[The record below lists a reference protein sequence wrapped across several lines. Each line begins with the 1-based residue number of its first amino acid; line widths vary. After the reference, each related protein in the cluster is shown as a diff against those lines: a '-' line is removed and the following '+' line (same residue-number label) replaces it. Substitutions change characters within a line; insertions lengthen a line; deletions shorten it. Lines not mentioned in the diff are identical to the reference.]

1 LIKKAVEKP
10 RTGPTWTG
18 EGTNVL
24 HRRLIAVAVAAAAAV
39 LVPTAA
45 QASTAAPAYVALGDS
60 YAAGV
65 GAGPYTD
72 PTCLRGTG
80 GYAPLLAAEVKASS
94 FAYDACSGATTADV
108 LAEQLGNLNRR
119 TRLVTVTV
127 GGNDLGF
134 SSGLATCLQGTDA
147 DCATV
152 VSTAEEFTRNT
163 LPGRLDAVFRAI
175 HRRAPHAK
183 VVTTGYAHFFETTP
197 DCATVPPASL
207 AKRTG
212 LNEAVD
218 ALNAQIKHR
227 AGRAGVRFADVQPAF
242 AGHGLCGTTP
252 WMGGPTAQAPFHPT
266 ADGYRDAYLP
276 AVEKALHH

>member
-1 LIKKAVEKP
+1 M
-10 RTGPTWTG
+10 
-18 EGTNVL
+18 N
-24 HRRLIAVAVAAAAAV
+24 RRLIAVAVAAAVAV

-45 QASTAAPAYVALGDS
+45 QASAKTTSYVALGDS

-80 GYAPLLAAEVKASS
+80 GYAPLLAAKVKTTTFS
-94 FAYDACSGATTADV
+94 YDSCSGATTADV
-108 LAEQLGNLNRR
+108 LTKQLGHLDRR
-119 TRLVTVTV
+119 TRLVTITV

-134 SSGLATCLQGTDA
+134 SSGLATCLQGADA

-152 VSTAEEFTRNT
+152 VSTAEKFTKET
-163 LPGRLDAVFRAI
+163 LPGRLDAVYRAI

-207 AKRTG
+207 AKRAG

-218 ALNAQIKHR
+218 VLNAQIKR
-227 AGRAGVRFADVQPAF
+227 TAKRAGVRFADVQPRF
-242 AGHGLCGTTP
+242 AGHGLCGTAP
-252 WMGGPTAQAPFHPT
+252 WMGGPAAQAPFHPT

-276 AVEKALHH
+276 AVEKALRH